1 VGALA
6 SISEG
11 QIKYIILYRNCLY
24 SMIEYSYD
32 KRIVMIGGIIVMAH
46 PVVEIPTDPEGKRRY
61 ESAMR
66 HVAALKERGASSEEI
81 HSVYKKIMNGTAGK
95 HKEK

>member
-1 VGALA
+1 MDMVSGK
-6 SISEG
+6 S
-11 QIKYIILYRNCLY
+11 N
-24 SMIEYSYD
+24 IEYSYD

>member
-1 VGALA
+1 
-6 SISEG
+6 
-11 QIKYIILYRNCLY
+11 
-24 SMIEYSYD
+24 
-32 KRIVMIGGIIVMAH
+32 MAH